1 MKKTSSMIKKSKIKI
16 LRIQSRICIGGPA
29 LHTELLSKYLPTSEY
44 STLLLGGAIDEG
56 EFSKLEELLAKG
68 FRVACITQMRR
79 DINLINDTLALIA
92 LYRIIRRERPQIVC
106 THTAKA
112 GAVGRTAAFL
122 AGVPLIFHTFHG
134 HAFKGYFSRPK
145 TFIFLMIER
154 ILARFTDRIVAICP
168 TQLQELTEKYHV
180 APANRFQVVRLG
192 FELEPFFRLRRDAEL
207 KHRLGLAEKDIL
219 IGVVGRLVPI
229 KNLTAA
235 LNIIKELAAKDDRF
249 HLCIIGDGPERST
262 LEALGQAL
270 NIERHVHFT
279 GWMRNMMEVY
289 AGIDL
294 LLLTSL
300 NEGTPVTII
309 EAMAV
314 GIPVISSR
322 VGGVPDLITEGV
334 SGLMFDLNEETAAVE
349 KIRQLVE
356 QKELQNTMTHNAR
369 EFVREQYCYPRMIRE
384 MDALYKHHLQKWQ

>member
-1 MKKTSSMIKKSKIKI
+1 MVKKAKIKI

-56 EFSKLEELLAKG
+56 EFNKLEELLAKG
-68 FRVACITQMRR
+68 FRVACVTQMRR

-112 GAVGRTAAFL
+112 GAIGRTAAVL

-134 HAFKGYFSRPK
+134 HAFKGYFSRP
-145 TFIFLMIER
+145 TTLIFLMIER
-154 ILARFTDRIVAICP
+154 ILARFTSRIVAISP
-168 TQLQELTEKYHV
+168 SQLKELTEKYHV
-180 APANRFQVVRLG
+180 ASAGRFQVVRLG
-192 FELEPFFRLRRDAEL
+192 FELESFFRLRRDVEL
-207 KHRLGLAEKDIL
+207 KHRLGVAEEGIL

-229 KNLTAA
+229 KNLAVA
-235 LNIIKELAAKDDRF
+235 LNIIKELAAKDKRF
-249 HLCIIGDGPERST
+249 HLCFIGDGPERS
-262 LEALGQAL
+262 ALAALRQTL
-270 NIERHVHFT
+270 NIEPHVHFT

-309 EAMAV
+309 EAMAAD
-314 GIPVISSR
+314 IPVISSR
-322 VGGVPDLITEGV
+322 VGGIPDLITEGV
-334 SGLMFDLNEETAAVE
+334 SGFMFDLNEETAAVE

-356 QKELQNTMTHNAR
+356 QKELRERITHNAR
-369 EFVREQYCYPRMIRE
+369 EFVRENYCYTRMIRE
-384 MDALYKHHLQKWQ
+384 MDALYKHHLQKWR